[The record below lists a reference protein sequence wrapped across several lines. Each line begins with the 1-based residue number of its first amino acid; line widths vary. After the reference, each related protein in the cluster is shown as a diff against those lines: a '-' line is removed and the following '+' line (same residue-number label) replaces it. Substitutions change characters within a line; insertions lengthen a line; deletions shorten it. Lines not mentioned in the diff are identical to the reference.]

1 MRVLLRVVLGLVVL
15 AAAFLLLAPAALV
28 DGPIMA
34 GTGNHLRLVDTS
46 GVWWRGRGAVATLD
60 GAVRVPVAWRV
71 AFAPLLTGAL
81 VVTLVRHDAAMPSGT
96 VTVRHEA
103 LDVRDLQVAAPAAL
117 VSALVPAL
125 TNVALGGE
133 LDLRAPSFT
142 WRNNG
147 GSGTMDAT
155 WQHARIVAGAPI
167 DLGRVLADA
176 KPVADGLAAS
186 VRNAGGDLA
195 IDGSVALHGNVVS
208 ASFKLTPAAGA
219 SQAVRAMLPLLG
231 AADSTGAVTLA
242 WRSDRR

>member
-1 MRVLLRVVLGLVVL
+1 LLRVVLGLVVL

-28 DGPIMA
+28 DGPITA
-34 GTGNHLRLVDTS
+34 SSGEHLRLVDTS
-46 GVWWRGRGAVATLD
+46 GVWWRGRGAVATRD

-81 VVTLVRHDAAMPSGT
+81 VVTLVAQDAAMPTGT
-96 VTVRHEA
+96 ITVRHDA
-103 LDVRDLQVAAPAAL
+103 LDVRDLHVAAPAAL
-117 VSALVPAL
+117 VSALVPTL
-125 TNVALGGE
+125 TNVALDGE
-133 LDLRAPSFT
+133 LDVHAPAFT

-147 GSGTMDAT
+147 GSGTIDAT

-176 KPVADGLAAS
+176 KPVADGLAGT

-195 IDGSVALHGNVVS
+195 VDGSVALHGNIVS
-208 ASFKLTPAAGA
+208 ASFKLAPTARA

-231 AADSTGAVTLA
+231 AVDSTGAVTLA